1 MALTAESGRALDSGR
16 AFSDRLTD
24 FLGLVEYRAIDDD
37 AGREAVYRL
46 RYDAYAREGTISP
59 GFPRRFTDAFD
70 DLSNCW
76 IVGLYVEG
84 RLASSLR
91 LHISSPEH
99 PEGPA
104 TSVFPDI
111 LMPEIER
118 GQVIVDPTRFV
129 TDFALAR
136 QYPELPYATVRLAFL
151 ASEHFSADFVLATV
165 RVEHQAFYRRMFG
178 FRALCEP
185 RRYPSL
191 AKPISLM
198 AIHCETTRAGILRRN
213 PFLVSSPEECAA
225 LFNRAPIMPA
235 LPTIPMEEP
244 RRALAV

>member
-1 MALTAESGRALDSGR
+1 MALTADAGHT
-16 AFSDRLTD
+16 FSDRLID
-24 FLGLVEYRAIDDD
+24 FLDQIEYRTIDDA

-46 RYDAYAREGTISP
+46 RYDAYAREGTIP
-59 GFPRRFTDAFD
+59 HGFPRRFADDFD
-70 DLSNCW
+70 DLTNCW

-84 RLASSLR
+84 ALASSIR
-91 LHISSPEH
+91 LHISTPDQ

-151 ASEHFSADFVLATV
+151 ASEHFDADFVLATV

-213 PFLVSSPEECAA
+213 PYLVSSREECAA
-225 LFNRAPIMPA
+225 LFNRAPIAPV
-235 LPTIPMEEP
+235 LPLPLDEP
-244 RRALAV
+244 LRAIAV